1 MFLFTKETMQ
11 YIITQHY
18 SGFIAEGSHFISSYF
33 LLPSYFLCLSLSLCV
48 SDSLHLPLW
57 HTHPF
62 SIPFRVVTLDM

>member
-33 LLPSYFLCLSLSLCV
+33 LLPSYFLCLSLSLC
-48 SDSLHLPLW
+48 L
-57 HTHPF
+57 
-62 SIPFRVVTLDM
+62 